1 VNSVNEPICP
11 HLEQL
16 LATGIPLTGNTGKV
30 RTLTGLAQLISATEG
45 LSILDIG
52 CIGPNPLEFWRPLF
66 ALYDG
71 RFQLTGID
79 VDADGIERTKARL
92 SDFSAHP
99 ITLLPGNG
107 YDLTRLFPG
116 QQFDVIVFTQVLE
129 HVFRYREFLQQ
140 VRSVC
145 RLGGHIL
152 FTLDSGHYLRP
163 RLWTETV
170 KGFLARLGDESR
182 YEHGWRDDELDPVL
196 AQMGLP
202 VISREFYC
210 TAPLKK
216 LHNHYVDAAQQNDLM
231 RLWFEQEYFLNT
243 HVKFDEAAKRQF
255 LILFYHVQRQD

>member
-1 VNSVNEPICP
+1 MNETIRDY
-11 HLEQL
+11 LEQIL
-16 LATGIPLTGNTGKV
+16 TTGIPLTGNTGKV
-30 RTLTGLAQLISATEG
+30 RALAGLAQLISTTEG

-52 CIGPNPLEFWRPLF
+52 CIGPNPLDFWRPLF

-71 RFQLTGID
+71 RFHLTGID
-79 VDADGIERTKARL
+79 VDASGIESTKARL

-107 YDLTRLFPG
+107 YDLTRLFAG
-116 QQFDVIVFTQVLE
+116 QPFDVIVFTQVLE
-129 HVFRYREFLQQ
+129 HVFRYREFLEQ

-145 RLGGHIL
+145 RPGGHIL
-152 FTLDSGHYLRP
+152 FTLDSGHYPRS

-170 KGFLARLGDESR
+170 KGVLARLGNESR

-202 VISREFYC
+202 VVSREFYC

-216 LHNHYVDAAQQNDLM
+216 LHNHYVSADRQNELM
-231 RLWFEQEYFLNT
+231 RLWFDQEYFLNA
-243 HVKFDEAAKRQF
+243 HVTFDEAAKRQF
-255 LILFYHVQRQD
+255 LILFYHARRQH